1 MIYLYDYYDIY
12 LLPDCIYLACNI
24 TKINDGICQDETN
37 VPECGFDGGDCCIPL
52 WNITLDCQNC
62 TCHESTG
69 IPFEPCK
76 CGK

>member
-37 VPECGFDGGDCCIPL
+37 VPECGFDGGDCCIPH

-69 IPFEPCK
+69 IPFKPCK